1 MAFKEKVCKTCKLKF
16 IPDRPLQY
24 LCSWNC
30 ASSYAKKQII
40 KKEKI
45 NLIEK
50 KKDLLTHKDYLKMLQ
65 IAFNT
70 YIRKRDEGKPCIS
83 CNNILRGKFD
93 AGHFYSVGG
102 YPNVRFNEINVWGQC
117 VHCNQHRH
125 GNIHEYAKR
134 LINLIGHKSFN
145 DLEIEA
151 HQKSNKLTIEEIKE
165 KIKYYKLKTKQL
177 EKI

>member
-1 MAFKEKVCKTCKLKF
+1 VCS
-16 IPDRPLQY
+16 IG
-24 LCSWNC
+24 C
-30 ASSYAKKQII
+30 ARDYAKKKI
-40 KKEKI
+40 KQKEKRE
-45 NLIEK
+45 LIEAK
-50 KKDLLTHKDYLKMLQ
+50 KNLLTHKDYLKMLQ
-65 IAFNT
+65 ISFNT

-102 YPNVRFNEINVWGQC
+102 YPNVRFNELNVWGQC

-134 LINLIGHKSFN
+134 LINLIGHRTFN

-151 HQKSNKLTIEEIKE
+151 HQKSNKLTVEEIKE

-177 EKI
+177 EKK